1 MLVVKSLMSYSIE
14 VYLFIAFSFFVS
26 GLILR
31 NGIRSFN
38 KSNRVKNTGTE
49 KIRSMA
55 MGHTEI
61 KGHVVPLHAKEKP
74 FTEGKCVRAE
84 WEIEE
89 YRSDGDDDSR
99 NWETIASG
107 EYGGSF
113 LVDDETEKAYIDVED
128 GEPDW
133 KYSDKSTQDWDGR
146 LVFRLFYT
154 ILNRLEDYPKEQI
167 RDFEKEN
174 DLGSSTIFTPRRYT
188 QKYIEVEE
196 DVYVLGET
204 KYREGRD
211 GEEHHE
217 TYKIGQQED
226 TEEFIISGKSEE
238 KLKKD
243 LRRKSA
249 IYIIGAAVMFVASLY
264 VALAGF

>member
-1 MLVVKSLMSYSIE
+1 MLVVQTLMSYSIQ
-14 VYLFIAFSFFVS
+14 VYLFLAFSFFVS

-31 NGIRSFN
+31 NGIRSFS

-55 MGHTEI
+55 MGKTEI
-61 KGHVVPLHAKEKP
+61 KGRAVPIDAREKP
-74 FTEGKCVRAE
+74 FTDGECVRAE

-89 YRSDGDDDSR
+89 YRSDGDDDSK

-107 EYGGSF
+107 QYGDSF
-113 LVDDETEKAYIDVED
+113 LVNDDTEKAYIDVED

-133 KYSDKSTQDWDGR
+133 KYSEKSTQEWDGR
-146 LVFRLFYT
+146 LVFRFLYN

-167 RDFEKEN
+167 ESFEKEN
-174 DLGSSTIFTPRRYT
+174 DLGSSSIFTPRRYT

-204 KYREGRD
+204 KHRD
-211 GEEHHE
+211 GKSGQEHHE
-217 TYKIGQQED
+217 TYKIGEQED
-226 TEEFIISGKSEE
+226 TGEFIVSGKSEE
-238 KLKKD
+238 ELKKD
-243 LRRKSA
+243 LRKKSA
-249 IYIIGAAVMFVASLY
+249 MYIIGSAVMFVASLY